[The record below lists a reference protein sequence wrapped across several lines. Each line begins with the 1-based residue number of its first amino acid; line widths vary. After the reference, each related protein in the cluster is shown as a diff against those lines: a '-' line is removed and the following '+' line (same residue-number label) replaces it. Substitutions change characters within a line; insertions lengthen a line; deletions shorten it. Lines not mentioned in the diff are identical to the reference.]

1 MRLCSTTESRDAKWT
16 FMTVPKSFCCSSVRT
31 NNSRNTLLASSCL
44 KRWRPELNEDG
55 EPFAAYVRSE
65 VLWVKQHNPLCTT
78 GAICIQLSYI
88 KHAVPDRVKSSFV
101 IFDIRTLWRSGLSV
115 RVPGCQRWA
124 YKSGW
129 EFNDFII
136 LTSGHSDAQDWA
148 SECPDVKNYKRRSD
162 MAQDAL

>member
-55 EPFAAYVRSE
+55 EPFAAYVRSG
-65 VLWVKQHNPLCTT
+65 VLWVKQHNPLTTT

-88 KHAVPDRVKSSFV
+88 KNPVPDWVKSSFV
-101 IFDIRTLWRSGLSV
+101 IFDIRPLWRSARMSKITNDGLTWHRMLYSCTHMATVGVKGIVRQPRIRSSV
-115 RVPGCQRWA
+115 VFKVVQNSQR
-124 YKSGW
+124 
-129 EFNDFII
+129 
-136 LTSGHSDAQDWA
+136 
-148 SECPDVKNYKRRSD
+148 
-162 MAQDAL
+162 